1 MQNADRVPFTVITRR
16 RRCRPGSSP
25 HPSKTYNIAVA
36 TTNVS
41 DSGTA
46 LLRAYLD
53 AVTLSEALQTR
64 LWHAA
69 ELTLTQVRALRRL
82 AKEPKSL
89 GQLGEE
95 LALTPPSVTHLVDRL
110 EKRGLIERSRLDSD
124 RRKITAILTDE
135 GRKLVSA
142 VPVLEG
148 TAIRAAVDRISAAD
162 RTRITAAFRDFSAAV
177 RQVEEETLLVE
188 AKG

>member
-1 MQNADRVPFTVITRR
+1 MAASNNPD
-16 RRCRPGSSP
+16 G
-25 HPSKTYNIAVA
+25 
-36 TTNVS
+36 
-41 DSGTA
+41 GTA

-82 AKEPKSL
+82 AKQPKSL
-89 GQLGEE
+89 GELGEE
-95 LALTPPSVTHLVDRL
+95 LGLTPPSVTHLVDRL
-110 EKRGLIERSRLDSD
+110 EKRGLIERSRLDAD
-124 RRKITAILTDE
+124 RRKIAAVLTAE
-135 GRKLVSA
+135 GRNLANA

-162 RTRITAAFRDFSAAV
+162 RRRITEAFRDFTAAV
-177 RQVEEETLLVE
+177 RQVESESVLVE
-188 AKG
+188 AER

>member
-1 MQNADRVPFTVITRR
+1 MTA
-16 RRCRPGSSP
+16 
-25 HPSKTYNIAVA
+25 
-36 TTNVS
+36 TNVPG
-41 DSGTA
+41 SGTA

-64 LWHAA
+64 IWHAA

-95 LALTPPSVTHLVDRL
+95 LGLTPPSVTHLVDRL
-110 EKRGLIERSRLDSD
+110 EKRGLIERSRLDPD
-124 RRKITAILTDE
+124 RRKITAVLTAE
-135 GRKLVSA
+135 GRKLADA

-148 TAIRAAVDRISAAD
+148 TAIRAAVDHISAAD
-162 RTRITAAFRDFSAAV
+162 RKRITAAFHDFTAAV
-177 RQVEEETLLVE
+177 RQVEEEALLVE
-188 AKG
+188 VER

>member
-1 MQNADRVPFTVITRR
+1 MITFSEDLIFTNAFLF
-16 RRCRPGSSP
+16 RPP
-25 HPSKTYNIAVA
+25 PRHQDPSKTYNVAVA
-36 TTNVS
+36 ATNS
-41 DSGTA
+41 PDSGTA

-53 AVTLSEALQTR
+53 AVTLSEGLQTR

-124 RRKITAILTDE
+124 RRKITAVLTAE
-135 GRKLVSA
+135 GRRLASA

-148 TAIRAAVDRISAAD
+148 TAIRAAVDRIGAAD
-162 RTRITAAFRDFSAAV
+162 RRRITTAFRDFSAAV
-177 RQVEEETLLVE
+177 RRVEEESLLVE
-188 AKG
+188 AER